1 MKKVTRLPLIG
12 KFIYTLCSGFTTV
25 ELLIVMLI
33 LLFVTGVATLT
44 YFTAVNTTRDVISIS
59 TSEIDAR
66 TAIYR
71 MSKDIREATS
81 ISLADEDKIRFT
93 SNIDSDDS
101 FEEVYYFLENENGY
115 YNLYRQVNGETKKIV
130 TSNIISNQLFLYY
143 SDLEEDNLTPPVDEA
158 ELKEIKT
165 IKINIVI
172 DQEKNQTAR
181 TMELSTYVTLRNRTG
196 L

>member
-1 MKKVTRLPLIG
+1 MNEPKSKTNGNFIFEDRTLTINWEMLPDISVFTTSYKVLTDSLSTYNYLIIG

-115 YNLYRQVNGETKKIV
+115 YNNPVGAFA
-130 TSNIISNQLFLYY
+130 IIADPL
-143 SDLEEDNLTPPVDEA
+143 A
-158 ELKEIKT
+158 G
-165 IKINIVI
+165 
-172 DQEKNQTAR
+172 
-181 TMELSTYVTLRNRTG
+181 ELS
-196 L
+196 